1 MGKRYSSSL
10 KGRIVLEILESE
22 RSILDVAREYDMHPN
37 TVRNWVSRSKSEA
50 DKVFDRGGENKEL
63 KKQIRELEQLLG
75 KKEREIAL
83 LKNFLG

>member
-10 KGRIVLEILESE
+10 KARIVLEILESE
-22 RSILDVAREYDMHPN
+22 RSIPEVAREYDMHPN
-37 TVRNWVSRSKSEA
+37 TVRNWVSRFKSEA
-50 DKVFDRGGENKEL
+50 EKVFDRGGENKEL